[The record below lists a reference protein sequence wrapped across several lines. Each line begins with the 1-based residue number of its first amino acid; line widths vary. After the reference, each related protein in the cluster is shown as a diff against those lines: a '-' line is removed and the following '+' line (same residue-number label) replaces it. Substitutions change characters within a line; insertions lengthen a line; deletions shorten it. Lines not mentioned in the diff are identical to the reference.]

1 MPDWSRRIPFKV
13 DVAGVIQI
21 MGTSLYSRAEA
32 AFRELL
38 QNAHDAV
45 VRRRRGDLSYK
56 GRIDVVAD
64 PESQTITIRDDGI
77 GLSPEEAEKYL
88 GTLGIGIT
96 GMLRR
101 RAGNPDPTPAKDN
114 DEDLIGQFGIGL
126 FSAFMLADR
135 VVVESRRDGSEAVR
149 WSAGDGPDIEL
160 CSSEKAEPGTTVT
173 LHLKPQYAALVAD
186 ASRIEAAVKEYADFL
201 PVPIHLNGAG
211 PRTNLIDAA
220 WFAATPDVEA
230 IEQEILTYFDE
241 SPLHVIPIRVETPT
255 PIAGALYVTPRR
267 TPGFA
272 GEPVLT
278 TTIRRMV
285 ISRRTAGL
293 LPEWAIFIRGVLELS
308 GCSPTASRE
317 DLARDASFQQ
327 AREAL
332 EEILLAHFE
341 SLAGSDPQRLQA
353 LLAWHRYS
361 WAGAAL
367 GHARLRNLLR
377 RSYQFTTSVGSMTFE
392 EVLGRSRP
400 DGLLD
405 AEYDRLIWYNTD
417 RRQERW
423 VNELFDGQE
432 SPCVHAL
439 RGFEESLLVMMA
451 ADATAAGT
459 ATDLRIASPGSRGFG
474 EQVLG
479 LADLEPA
486 PERWQAFLES
496 SGAKILVATFRSGQ
510 PVMAFLNEKHDL
522 ARAFDDLGKQGTV
535 PPGFQRLIE
544 AQLGGEE
551 TPRNEVILNRGHD
564 LVSRALDQK
573 TTMPLASVLRLLVH
587 NALTTAGAALP
598 RAAQREQADD
608 LGWIAD
614 CLKGKPG

>member
-1 MPDWSRRIPFKV
+1 MSEWSRRIPFKV

-32 AFRELL
+32 ALRELL

-45 VRRRRGDLSYK
+45 VRRRRGDLGYK

-64 PESQTITIRDDGI
+64 PAAGTISISDDGV
-77 GLSPEEAEKYL
+77 GLTPEEAEKYL

-101 RAGNPDPTPAKDN
+101 RAGSPDPVRDP

-135 VVVESRRDGSEAVR
+135 LVVESRRQGAAEAVR
-149 WSAGDGPDIEL
+149 WSAGDGPDIEI
-160 CSSEKAEPGTTVT
+160 SSSPRTEPGTTVT
-173 LHLKPQYAALVAD
+173 LHLKPQYAALVDD
-186 ASRIEAAVKEYADFL
+186 ASQIEAAVKEYADFL

-211 PRTNLIDAA
+211 PRTNLIEAS
-220 WFAATPDVEA
+220 WFAPTPDVEA

-241 SPLHVIPIRVETPT
+241 SPLHVIPIRVEQPT
-255 PIAGALYVTPRR
+255 SIAGALYVTPRR

-293 LPEWAIFIRGVLELS
+293 LPEWASFVRGVLELAD
-308 GCSPTASRE
+308 CSPTASRE
-317 DLARDASFQQ
+317 DLARDASFQR
-327 AREAL
+327 ARTTI
-332 EEILLAHFE
+332 EEILLGHFE
-341 SLAGSDPQRLQA
+341 SLIRSDPQRLQS
-353 LLAWHRYS
+353 LIAWHRYS
-361 WAGAAL
+361 WAGSAL
-367 GHARLRNLLR
+367 GHPRLRGLMAR
-377 RSYQFTTSVGSMTFE
+377 AYQYTTSIGPMTFE
-392 EVLGRSRP
+392 QILHRSRA
-400 DGLLD
+400 DGLVEAD
-405 AEYDRLIWYNTD
+405 ADRVIWYNTD

-423 VNELFDGQE
+423 VNELFQGQD
-432 SPCVHAL
+432 SPCVHTL

-451 ADATAAGT
+451 ADANESGT
-459 ATDLRIASPGSRGFG
+459 ATDLRIASPGTPGFG
-474 EQVLG
+474 AQVLG
-479 LADLEPA
+479 LQDLEAA
-486 PERWQAFLES
+486 PVRWQLFLES
-496 SGAKILVATFRSGQ
+496 SGAKIMVATFRSEQ
-510 PVMAFLNEKHDL
+510 PAMAFLNEKHDL

-535 PPGFQRLIE
+535 PPGFRRLIE
-544 AQLGGEE
+544 SQYGGEDK
-551 TPRNEVILNRGHD
+551 PRNEVILNRGHD

-598 RAAQREQADD
+598 RAAQREQAED
-608 LGWIAD
+608 LSWIAD
-614 CLKGKPG
+614 CLKGKTP